1 MKLAL
6 RIEGEYA
13 REVVEAEGSSQ
24 GWDMLALMV
33 DEYLAV
39 LKKDESLAHEHDKW
53 DMFREELVARS
64 LKPWEDFG
72 LIEAPSKRLWGV
84 ERNGKR

>member
-6 RIEGEYA
+6 RIEGEHG
-13 REVVEAEGSSQ
+13 REVIEAEGTSQ

-33 DEYLAV
+33 DEYLAA

-72 LIEAPSKRLWGV
+72 LIEAPSNRLWGV
-84 ERNGKR
+84 ERYGRR

>member
-1 MKLAL
+1 MRLAL

-13 REVVEAEGSSQ
+13 REVIEADGTGQ

-39 LKKDESLAHEHDKW
+39 LKEEESLAHEHDKW
-53 DMFREELVARS
+53 DMFKDELVARS

-72 LIEAPSKRLWGV
+72 LIEAPSERLWGV
-84 ERNGKR
+84 ERDDKR